1 MSKYT
6 PATFQPTVRPD
17 WAGILSYLSDKEKGE
32 ILVALF
38 KYPSVECDSAFWKE
52 TIKPDLDLQY
62 ETFTESCKAKS
73 RGVRNRWDKISIT
86 DVKDMDNISIREH
99 IDTERESEKEKG
111 KSVEIKSSLRNT
123 RDKFTPPTLQEV
135 LEFASQQ
142 NDMAGTLGFSC
153 PRKIAEEFWTHY
165 DSQGWVK
172 SNDSRTPITNWKS
185 LLRSWT
191 LNPNRFSKVGV
202 AAPADYD
209 LPL

>member
-1 MSKYT
+1 MSKYI